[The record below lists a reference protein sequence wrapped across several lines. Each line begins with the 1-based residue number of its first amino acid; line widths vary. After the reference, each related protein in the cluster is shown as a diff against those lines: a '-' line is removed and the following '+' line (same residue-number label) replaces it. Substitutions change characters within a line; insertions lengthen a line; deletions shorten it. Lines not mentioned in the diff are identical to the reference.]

1 MKTFN
6 ITIKLQVE
14 TDETEQEVSRQL
26 SESVVEVVEDEYSDL
41 LDEVILVDL
50 EIKE

>member
-6 ITIKLQVE
+6 ITVKLQVE
-14 TDETEQEVSRQL
+14 TDETKQEVSRQL
-26 SESVVEVVEDEYSDL
+26 TESLVEVVEDEYNDL

-50 EIKE
+50 EVKE